1 MNKELLNNSI
11 VKAITIINCF
21 SNEKPRL
28 RLKDISSLTGINQP
42 TAYRLLTTM
51 KEFNLIEQND
61 SIYSLGRAF
70 LKYQGIVINSMTI
83 RQVCL
88 PFIEELST
96 NLKVNVNLAVLDEN
110 EVVYVARAE
119 TPYCMYGYF
128 HIGMRRPIYCTAL
141 GKVLISRQPEKV
153 QDIFKRGVRRYTLNT
168 ITSAA
173 EYDKELENVRLQGYA
188 LDLEEWANGVNC
200 IAVPVYGPTE
210 EIVAGI
216 SISGPTSHHSVE
228 ELKEMIPFLLE
239 CANRLSTR
247 LGSSNGT
254 F

>member
-1 MNKELLNNSI
+1 MNKEMLNNSI

-28 RLKDISSLTGINQP
+28 RLKDISNITGINQP

-96 NLKVNVNLAVLDEN
+96 NLKVNVNLAVLDED

-128 HIGMRRPIYCTAL
+128 HIGMRRPIHCTAL
-141 GKVLISRQPEKV
+141 GKVLISKHPERIE
-153 QDIFKRGVRRYTLNT
+153 DIFRRGVRRYTLNT

-173 EYDKELENVRLQGYA
+173 DYCNELEKVRLQGYA
-188 LDLEEWANGVNC
+188 LDLEEWTNGVNC
-200 IAVPVYGPTE
+200 IAVPVYGPAE
-210 EIVAGI
+210 EVVAGI
-216 SISGPTSHHSVE
+216 SISGPTTHHSVDN
-228 ELKEMIPFLLE
+228 LLEMIPYLLE
-239 CANRLSTR
+239 CSNRLSVR
-247 LGSSNGT
+247 LGSNIGA